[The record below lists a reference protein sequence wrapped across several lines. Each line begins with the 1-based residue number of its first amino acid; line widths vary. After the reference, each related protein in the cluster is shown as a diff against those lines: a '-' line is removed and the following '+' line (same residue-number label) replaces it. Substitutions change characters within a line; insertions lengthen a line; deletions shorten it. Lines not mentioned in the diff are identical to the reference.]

1 MKPNFKKDNIRPIH
15 IGVLTEF
22 PFIDETFDSVTEWQI
37 LQKLGGKTNE
47 ISGKI
52 NEIIRFI
59 NSVLEQKL
67 IEYIEEKFNDMMV
80 DSMYDAETE
89 TLILYLNHTESEE

>member
-1 MKPNFKKDNIRPIH
+1 MKPNFKKDDIRPIH

-22 PFIDETFDSVTEWQI
+22 PFIDETFDSVTEWQM
-37 LQKLGGKTNE
+37 LQKLCGETNE
-47 ISGKI
+47 II
-52 NEIIRFI
+52 CFI
-59 NSVLEQKL
+59 NSVFDQKL
-67 IEYIEEKFNDMMV
+67 NENISEYIEEKFNDMMI